1 MKLKAINEALNHAI
15 SGGSEYQW
23 ACYPDARYLDYETK
37 FGNASVIFNTS
48 TQEVYEA
55 SVEATVDETR
65 PYRWLNES
73 HKQAMFDEAEAR
85 GVDRDNAWDDVHW
98 TDLETEEDFL
108 EKAKA
113 ILDGEE
119 FDTRI
124 EVPIELSDADFM
136 ALAKMAHERDIT
148 FNEMVVEILKLAI
161 ERLKNEK
168 TCTGHNGGDDCDD
181 CHCQS

>member
-85 GVDRDNAWDDVHW
+85 GVDRDNAWDDVKW
-98 TDLETEEDFL
+98 IDLETEEDFL
-108 EKAKA
+108 EKAGA
-113 ILDGEE
+113 ILNGEK

-124 EVPIELSDADFM
+124 QVPVDLSDEEFL
-136 ALAKMAHERDIT
+136 ALARLAHEKDIT
-148 FNEMVVEILKLAI
+148 VNAMIESILVSVI
-161 ERLKNEK
+161 EGKKREDGK
-168 TCTGHNGGDDCDD
+168 
-181 CHCQS
+181 CQDESCCGKCG